1 MTLHDMGMNYRHE
14 PDFYIDRPNGSGD
27 NLMLIFK
34 TPAKIKLRGEENI
47 LPADTAIIYK
57 NGTEQSYGADN
68 SPYIN
73 HWLHF
78 DADESDIFHLA
89 SGVRFDMPI
98 LLKNCSVC
106 EKIMNE
112 INLERLSGSPT
123 ASVCIDVLLRLLL
136 IRAGENFP
144 AADGS
149 EIPSENPHS
158 QALREL
164 RAEIYE
170 NTSSNTTIK
179 ALAARLGLSPSYFQA
194 LYKAQF
200 GVSCYEDVLTARIR
214 AAKYYL
220 RTTQLSVKEIS
231 ALCGCENPEHFMRQF
246 RTRTGLTPTEYR
258 THT

>member
-47 LPADTAIIYK
+47 VPADTAIIYK

-78 DADESDIFHLA
+78 DADESDIFHLT
-89 SGVRFDMPI
+89 SGVRFGTPI

-170 NTSSNTTIK
+170 NTSSNTTINATTTPK
-179 ALAARLGLSPSYFQA
+179 A
-194 LYKAQF
+194 
-200 GVSCYEDVLTARIR
+200 VTANT
-214 AAKYYL
+214 L
-220 RTTQLSVKEIS
+220 
-231 ALCGCENPEHFMRQF
+231 
-246 RTRTGLTPTEYR
+246 
-258 THT
+258 